1 VVLESGD
8 RIRSRAVVCNADPKR
23 TLGMLEGALPG
34 GFRDRLEA
42 WKVRSSVVKLNAA
55 LGRMPSFNA
64 ADSFEPQRA
73 MVTITP
79 GVDAAEQAF
88 EACKRGEPRIG
99 FAELYFQTGYD
110 PSVAPPGHHVMSVF
124 AHYAPYE
131 LAEGSWDTGR
141 EQVGDAILDE
151 IAVHAPDV
159 RECLTELEV
168 LGPPDVEARIGLSGG
183 QIFQGEVMPDQMWDR
198 RLDHRT
204 PVDGLYLCGAATHP
218 AGSVIALNGRNAAVA
233 VLEDAGVAAPASA

>member
-1 VVLESGD
+1 
-8 RIRSRAVVCNADPKR
+8 
-23 TLGMLEGALPG
+23 MLEGAVPG

-218 AGSVIALNGRNAAVA
+218 AGSVIALNGRSAAVA
-233 VLEDAGVAAPASA
+233 VLEDAGVAAPGSG